1 MFELGFNFE
10 QGKFDEETK
19 ANSGDLDFFECCI
32 CFKEDFDF
40 YSYLDDAK
48 TDDILK
54 IFSTIRNATP
64 ESIADLFY
72 MYDYYIYKIKIKEEL
87 KINNNIKLALTKHHP
102 IGIKNLKDKKI
113 KKTILY
119 KELRDSYI
127 ENQDEKLE
135 YYITERSIRDKIKM
149 MKEFISECNY
159 KYLFFA

>member
-1 MFELGFNFE
+1 MFRHQCHARCVCLGCGSVLRTQGRLVLRKKAEKRLPE
-10 QGKFDEETK
+10 QRG
-19 ANSGDLDFFECCI
+19 LL
-32 CFKEDFDF
+32 
-40 YSYLDDAK
+40 YDA
-48 TDDILK
+48 
-54 IFSTIRNATP
+54 
-64 ESIADLFY
+64 
-72 MYDYYIYKIKIKEEL
+72 
-87 KINNNIKLALTKHHP
+87 
-102 IGIKNLKDKKI
+102 DKKI